1 MNGCFSP
8 PVASVTL
15 PQQRPFLP
23 LLVALSCSLLLHAI
37 AVIVVEMLFQ
47 RSFVASGRLL
57 HLTLA
62 ANLTGPAGP
71 AEVRPVAIDEAVVN
85 VAPADPGERVSVQDE
100 TVVEL
105 VREVSESVAAGRADD
120 QIFVQS
126 SLLSVSPNA
135 LGEVSIDESQIAE
148 NKAFGRIVM
157 VLWISKVGEV
167 VNVDVESTDY
177 AESTTNRIR
186 DGFRRLRF
194 SPGMVGATPVNA
206 TMRIEVTY
214 DHVFEPVT
222 KRDSR

>member
-15 PQQRPFLP
+15 PKQRPFLP

-37 AVIVVEMLFQ
+37 AVIVVERLLQ
-47 RSFVASGRLL
+47 RSFVASGHLL
-57 HLTLA
+57 HSTLA
-62 ANLTGPAGP
+62 ANLKGAARPE
-71 AEVRPVAIDEAVVN
+71 EVRAVAIDEAVVN
-85 VAPADPGERVSVQDE
+85 AVPTDSGERVSIQDDA
-100 TVVEL
+100 VVEP
-105 VREVSESVAAGRADD
+105 VRVSQSAAAGRADD
-120 QIFVQS
+120 QVFVQS

-135 LGEVSIDESQIAE
+135 LGEVSIDESQITE
-148 NKAFGRIVM
+148 HKAFGRIVM

-167 VNVDVESTDY
+167 VNVDVESSDY
-177 AESTTNRIR
+177 AESTTDRIR

-214 DHVFEPVT
+214 DHVFEPVK

>member
-15 PQQRPFLP
+15 PKQRPFLP

-37 AVIVVEMLFQ
+37 AVIVVERLLQ
-47 RSFVASGRLL
+47 RSFVASGHLL
-57 HLTLA
+57 HSTLA
-62 ANLTGPAGP
+62 ANLKGAARPE
-71 AEVRPVAIDEAVVN
+71 EVRAVAIDEAVVN
-85 VAPADPGERVSVQDE
+85 AVPTDSGERVSIQDDA
-100 TVVEL
+100 VVEP
-105 VREVSESVAAGRADD
+105 VRVSQSAAAGRADD
-120 QIFVQS
+120 QVFVQS

-206 TMRIEVTY
+206 IMRIEVTY